1 MILFLSSTNKP
12 LHITGLEKT
21 PRPLNKITE
30 KELFNFTD
38 SEKNSNKSKD
48 DFYNELYEDF
58 EKYKVDKI
66 QMIHKHCIYS
76 VSK

>member
-1 MILFLSSTNKP
+1 

-38 SEKNSNKSKD
+38 SEKKSNKSKD
-48 DFYNELYEDF
+48 DFYNELYEDL